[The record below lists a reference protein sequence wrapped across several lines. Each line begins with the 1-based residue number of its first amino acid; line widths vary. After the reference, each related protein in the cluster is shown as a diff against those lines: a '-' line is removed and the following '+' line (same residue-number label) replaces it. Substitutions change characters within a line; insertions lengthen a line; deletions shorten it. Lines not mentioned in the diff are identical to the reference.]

1 MAAAK
6 TTPAYFMGQNFIGP
20 YDFVIVTVIVFAS
33 RSKVAR
39 NILIKSEFFK
49 IKVQFTISP
58 QGVALL
64 KNLNK
69 YVPLKTT

>member
-1 MAAAK
+1 MELVAAAK

-39 NILIKSEFFK
+39 NIKL
-49 IKVQFTISP
+49 KVITHHC
-58 QGVALL
+58 
-64 KNLNK
+64 K
-69 YVPLKTT
+69 